1 MVQII
6 ALALG
11 CLFIRLMFPENALVG
26 VAVDLQHR
34 CALCSLL
41 NDVVTGDGD
50 ILACSEASRALSLVW
65 SRMAPGR
72 FVAADLWW
80 ATRGQTRSMPD
91 SCALRA
97 AAVGRQSPL
106 RSYSKRSELFVL
118 HKDYI
123 TVRWAD
129 VFSSVRGRN
138 GHLRGRASLVGDVSR
153 RVVGRVKPEGTVVES
168 IGDRWDRV

>member
-72 FVAADLWW
+72 FVAVDPWW

-91 SCALRA
+91 SCAQGRCCRA
-97 AAVGRQSPL
+97 AVTSAQLLEEVGVICAPQRLHDSPL
-106 RSYSKRSELFVL
+106 
-118 HKDYI
+118 
-123 TVRWAD
+123 
-129 VFSSVRGRN
+129 GRCFQQS
-138 GHLRGRASLVGDVSR
+138 ASA
-153 RVVGRVKPEGTVVES
+153 
-168 IGDRWDRV
+168 

>member
-65 SRMAPGR
+65 SRMAPGW
-72 FVAADLWW
+72 FVAADPYKRALCPI
-80 ATRGQTRSMPD
+80 AARSGPLLSGGNHLCAVTRG
-91 SCALRA
+91 
-97 AAVGRQSPL
+97 
-106 RSYSKRSELFVL
+106 RSYLCSTK
-118 HKDYI
+118 
-123 TVRWAD
+123 T
-129 VFSSVRGRN
+129 
-138 GHLRGRASLVGDVSR
+138 
-153 RVVGRVKPEGTVVES
+153 T
-168 IGDRWDRV
+168 

>member
-6 ALALG
+6 TLALG

-72 FVAADLWW
+72 FVAADPWW
-80 ATRGQTRSMPD
+80 ATRGQTRSMPN

-106 RSYSKRSELFVL
+106 RRRRFRLVS
-118 HKDYI
+118 
-123 TVRWAD
+123 
-129 VFSSVRGRN
+129 RN
-138 GHLRGRASLVGDVSR
+138 GV
-153 RVVGRVKPEGTVVES
+153 
-168 IGDRWDRV
+168 

>member
-72 FVAADLWW
+72 FVAADPWW
-80 ATRGQTRSMPD
+80 ATRGRPT
-91 SCALRA
+91 A
-97 AAVGRQSPL
+97 AALSAQLSGIERVWL
-106 RSYSKRSELFVL
+106 
-118 HKDYI
+118 
-123 TVRWAD
+123 
-129 VFSSVRGRN
+129 
-138 GHLRGRASLVGDVSR
+138 SR
-153 RVVGRVKPEGTVVES
+153 RSRIYLCSTKTT
-168 IGDRWDRV
+168 

>member
-50 ILACSEASRALSLVW
+50 ILACSEASRASSLVW

-72 FVAADLWW
+72 FVAVDPWW

-91 SCALRA
+91 NWRSGPLLSGGSHLCAVTRR
-97 AAVGRQSPL
+97 G
-106 RSYSKRSELFVL
+106 RSYLCSTK
-118 HKDYI
+118 
-123 TVRWAD
+123 T
-129 VFSSVRGRN
+129 
-138 GHLRGRASLVGDVSR
+138 
-153 RVVGRVKPEGTVVES
+153 T
-168 IGDRWDRV
+168 